1 VAQYWQRAGVFT
13 VAEEFGD
20 DGSKGGE
27 FEAFLGRVDQDLL
40 TRARAEIGEKN
51 KPLVGAYFAAEHPE
65 PPREVLEMYKMIS
78 RRFPHVTKPD
88 QQPGTQAARK
98 AANNDGTK
106 QSRRTTA
113 G

>member
-1 VAQYWQRAGVFT
+1 MFT
-13 VAEEFGD
+13 AAEEFGD

-27 FEAFLGRVDQDLL
+27 FEAFLGRVDQNLL

-65 PPREVLEMYKMIS
+65 PPRAVLEMYKMIA
-78 RRFPHVTKPD
+78 RRFPHAAKPD
-88 QQPGTQAARK
+88 QQPGMQAAQK
-98 AANNDGTK
+98 AANNKSGK
-106 QSRRTTA
+106 QSRRTTS